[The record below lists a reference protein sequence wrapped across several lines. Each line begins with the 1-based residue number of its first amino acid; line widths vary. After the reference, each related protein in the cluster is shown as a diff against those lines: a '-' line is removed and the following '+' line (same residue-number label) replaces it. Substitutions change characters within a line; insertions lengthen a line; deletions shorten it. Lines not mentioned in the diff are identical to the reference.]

1 VPTTEFITQLPT
13 SFITEIIIGKDMNER
28 NMEDMLYAMLL
39 AEVFKFDEVLADNM
53 PITMQGA
60 KIERNGEKV
69 IPIIYDSTRAD
80 PVIDEKNLEK
90 K

>member
-1 VPTTEFITQLPT
+1 MKEKNIDDLV
-13 SFITEIIIGKDMNER
+13 
-28 NMEDMLYAMLL
+28 YAMML
-39 AEVFKFDEVLADNM
+39 AEVFKFDELLADNM

-80 PVIDEKNLEK
+80 PVVDEKHLEDK
-90 K
+90 